1 MTKFMFKKNK
11 ILKVKLVKYASTP
24 PEINVWNIF
33 DNEHAHHVHKKRKYG
48 DGMDMSQVMI
58 ENKNFCLTIDEQRM
72 PILTFIKRKS
82 LLFHYVDSDNSVYQ
96 WSYFWG
102 IPIAQKF
109 SVTKSENGSYKHII
123 QYAFELSG
131 IMALFSKLIE
141 VVAKKWMENTWNEDL
156 VMKERYFKFLN
167 HGFKNMK
174 GLPKKAKDRNIDKNS
189 VEIKIP
195 QPRIMNHVTSHP
207 FYFKNISKVFDE

>member
-1 MTKFMFKKNK
+1 
-11 ILKVKLVKYASTP
+11 
-24 PEINVWNIF
+24 
-33 DNEHAHHVHKKRKYG
+33 
-48 DGMDMSQVMI
+48 
-58 ENKNFCLTIDEQRM
+58 
-72 PILTFIKRKS
+72 
-82 LLFHYVDSDNSVYQ
+82 
-96 WSYFWG
+96 
-102 IPIAQKF
+102 
-109 SVTKSENGSYKHII
+109 
-123 QYAFELSG
+123 
-131 IMALFSKLIE
+131 
-141 VVAKKWMENTWNEDL
+141 MENTWNEDL